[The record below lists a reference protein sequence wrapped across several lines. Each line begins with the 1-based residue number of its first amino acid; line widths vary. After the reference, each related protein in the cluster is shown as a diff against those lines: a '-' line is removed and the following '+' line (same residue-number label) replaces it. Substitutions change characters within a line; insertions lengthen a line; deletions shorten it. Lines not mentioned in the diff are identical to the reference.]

1 RKLIYAQM
9 YKNDL
14 KQQFSILLYGS
25 KVWVGYRNINE
36 QKETYKSGDL
46 LNRIMH
52 TLVLSKRE
60 LNNNLKSR
68 YPTYGI

>member
-1 RKLIYAQM
+1 M

-46 LNRIMH
+46 LNRIMY

-60 LNNNLKSR
+60 LNNILKSR

>member
-1 RKLIYAQM
+1 M

-46 LNRIMH
+46 LNRIMY